1 METKIFRLNKKAQY
15 PDVLLNQMKEIDW
28 KAGPH
33 LVKRFED
40 GDLDSRDE
48 IIVITN
54 QQLTLIGFGALLE
67 RDILDK
73 ETYPFSPFLSTIYV
87 DPSYRGQGYSTKIVK
102 ALEEIAREKKDRII
116 YVVTEHVGLYEKS
129 GYKYQNQ
136 VRDQFGRDMRLL
148 KKSLT
153 S

>member
-1 METKIFRLNKKAQY
+1 METKIFRLNKKAHY

-33 LVKRFED
+33 LVKRLED

-73 ETYPFSPFLSTIYV
+73 EIYPFSPFLSTIYV
-87 DPSYRGQGYSTKIVK
+87 DPSHRGQGYSTKIVK
-102 ALEEIAREKKDRII
+102 ALEEIAKEKKNSII
-116 YVVTEHVGLYEKS
+116 YVVTEHIGLYEKS
-129 GYKYQNQ
+129 GYQYQNQ

-148 KKSLT
+148 KKSLA